1 MQKKNRQNLNIL
13 AIYKEQFKKS
23 PFQWIDNTAG
33 KNDKKK
39 KMAHSPQS
47 PGLRPGALNGLAKLR
62 VDTDLLPFILHF
74 ALVDGHWL

>member
-1 MQKKNRQNLNIL
+1 MTR
-13 AIYKEQFKKS
+13 
-23 PFQWIDNTAG
+23 
-33 KNDKKK
+33 KK

-74 ALVDGHWL
+74 ALVDGH